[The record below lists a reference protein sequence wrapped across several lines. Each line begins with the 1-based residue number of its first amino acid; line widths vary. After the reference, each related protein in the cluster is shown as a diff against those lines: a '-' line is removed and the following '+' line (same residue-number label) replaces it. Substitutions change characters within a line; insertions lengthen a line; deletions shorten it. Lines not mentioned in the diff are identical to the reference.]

1 MLFTYKSDSA
11 IRQLHSSA
19 WHSSSNTSEVDNLM
33 SCVKIVRTL
42 PTGSLGHSST
52 KDSVSETEDQSKG
65 TRRPEGGFGM
75 VVRPI
80 GKHNKINRE
89 YVKDPLTHEGRSQV
103 CIK

>member
-19 WHSSSNTSEVDNLM
+19 WHSSSNTSEVDNLI

-52 KDSVSETEDQSKG
+52 KELSTSLRKVSETEDQSKG

-80 GKHNKINRE
+80 GKHNK
-89 YVKDPLTHEGRSQV
+89 
-103 CIK
+103 